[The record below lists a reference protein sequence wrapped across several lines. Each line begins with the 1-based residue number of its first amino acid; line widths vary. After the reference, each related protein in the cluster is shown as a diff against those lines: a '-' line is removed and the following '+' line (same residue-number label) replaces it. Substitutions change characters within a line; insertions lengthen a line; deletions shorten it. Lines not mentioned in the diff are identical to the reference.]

1 MKKTDFIDNYRD
13 LPVGKYE
20 EIVHICREEMT
31 DVDRRVAIVS
41 VLSGLTEDEVL
52 RLPLDK
58 FTEYSA
64 KSRFIEVECPE
75 NMIPGVARNYPIGGF
90 VLLPV
95 TDIRKITAAQY
106 IDFQTFAQ
114 DRENKFVELLSCFL
128 IPRGCEYNDGYDIL
142 DVHRAIRE
150 EMSVAECLALL
161 AFFFQRL
168 AAVNSQYPVL
178 FGTDGP
184 EDKEQG
190 TEEGTGG
197 EDPGPSGFAKRWGWY
212 AHVDGISETM
222 RISWDDVFKMPVLQF
237 LNMICY
243 RNDKAEEQKRE
254 IERWKKNN

>member
-75 NMIPGVARNYPIGGF
+75 NLIPGVAKSYQLGGM

-114 DRENKFVELLSCFL
+114 DKENKFVELLSCFL
-128 IPRGCEYNDGYDIL
+128 VPRGCEYNEGYDVL
-142 DVHRAIRE
+142 DVHKAIRE

-161 AFFFQRL
+161 AFFFNGWLRSIRNILSCSGRMVRKIKDRETRKML
-168 AAVNSQYPVL
+168 AAKIQDLLDSFPGGD
-178 FGTDGP
+178 GTP
-184 EDKEQG
+184 
-190 TEEGTGG
+190 
-197 EDPGPSGFAKRWGWY
+197 
-212 AHVDGISETM
+212 M
-222 RISWDDVFKMPVLQF
+222 
-237 LNMICY
+237 
-243 RNDKAEEQKRE
+243 
-254 IERWKKNN
+254 